1 MVAVTQS
8 SGAVRDYKIDNAKGL
23 FIILVLLAHTPP
35 TIEDAYTLYDNA
47 CIFFLFGNIIKRSD

>member
-35 TIEDAYTLYDNA
+35 TI
-47 CIFFLFGNIIKRSD
+47 NI